1 MTAII
6 IIIGVII
13 FLLWVF
19 NNSSNSSSTSSSRST
34 TYKPPET
41 TYKPTIVPKQPVAA
55 PKTISVTP
63 TTIKSDPD
71 LKLSLIDGELRTFQ
85 NYYIGGIQY
94 TFGFPKTN
102 CRDKRVWVGIGMKE
116 VERISQEE
124 AMRRISSKSI
134 SSNNTPKQ
142 IDTWSYDDDTDD
154 LPF

>member
-1 MTAII
+1 MTAIL
-6 IIIGVII
+6 IIGVII
-13 FLLWVF
+13 FLIWIF
-19 NNSSNSSSTSSSRST
+19 NSSSNSSSTSKHRST

-41 TYKPTIVPKQPVAA
+41 VYKPTIVPKQPVAA

-71 LKLSLIDGELRTFQ
+71 LRLSLIDGELRTFQ

-102 CRDKRVWVGIGMKE
+102 CRDKRVWVWIWKKE

-124 AMRRISSKSI
+124 AMRRIHSKAI

-142 IDTWSYDDDTDD
+142 IDTWSYNDDTDD